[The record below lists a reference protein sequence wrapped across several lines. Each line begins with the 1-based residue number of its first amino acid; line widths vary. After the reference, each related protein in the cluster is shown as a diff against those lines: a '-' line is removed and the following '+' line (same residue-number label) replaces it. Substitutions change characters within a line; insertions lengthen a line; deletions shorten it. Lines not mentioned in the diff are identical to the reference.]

1 MGLSSPLDTIGRT
14 DPPRPGNSSTRPV
27 VPFRGS
33 GVPEPGRG
41 SPRRRALPG
50 TSWGASAGVRGHR
63 GGGLFESL
71 GGEPRPV
78 LVDLGVE
85 AGQVA
90 AVVAAGQ
97 PELVDD
103 DEFEGQQAGA
113 ADGDDGDDGAGEDGG
128 GEGGDDED
136 AHLEL
141 DAADQ
146 VGADASGHQDVA
158 DPRVPGEALV
168 EALLERDVRVVADDA
183 G

>member
-1 MGLSSPLDTIGRT
+1 PA
-14 DPPRPGNSSTRPV
+14 PPRKLIDPPV
-27 VPFRGS
+27 VPFRAS
-33 GVPEPGRG
+33 GALDPKRR
-41 SPRRRALPG
+41 SPRSRALPG
-50 TSWGASAGVRGHR
+50 TSRGGSAGVRGHR
-63 GGGLFESL
+63 GGDLFESL
-71 GGEPRPV
+71 GGEPPPV

-128 GEGGDDED
+128 GDGGDDED

-168 EALLERDVRVVADDA
+168 EALLERDVRVV
-183 G
+183 